1 MNNAVRKRKNVSQK
15 AQLISVFVYFLC
27 LGASNLGRI
36 RLPSYPCSHCQGW
49 RAIAG
54 PATGGREPRRGS
66 LNAILGSSGGMVCG
80 CFRWWQL
87 KYFLFS
93 PRNVGKISNLPNFNW
108 VETTN
113 YFCFGGGLAIFD
125 MLFFRCAARKNPIM
139 KTNPAYNYNTT
150 HLSLSFFFGWKWLV
164 LILRPPHFSHGV
176 QYCNPMAAKESTN
189 QMDTLDVCPAGS
201 HGFLDGSGKKF
212 KHMTKV

>member
-1 MNNAVRKRKNVSQK
+1 M
-15 AQLISVFVYFLC
+15 YFLG

-36 RLPSYPCSHCQGW
+36 RLPSYPGSHCQGW

-66 LNAILGSSGGMVCG
+66 LNAILSSSGGMVCW

-93 PRNVGKISNLPNFNW
+93 PRTLGKIQIWRFFLNW

-113 YFCFGGGLAIFD
+113 YFFFGGGGWPFWTCCFL
-125 MLFFRCAARKNPIM
+125 RCAARKKSKHENTPCCF
-139 KTNPAYNYNTT
+139 NYKFNA
-150 HLSLSFFFGWKWLV
+150 SLVGVVFLGVEVV
-164 LILRPPHFSHGV
+164 LILRHPHFSHGV
-176 QYCNPMAAKESTN
+176 QYCNPMASKESAN
-189 QMDTLDVCPAGS
+189 QMNTLDVCPDGS
-201 HGFLDGSGKKF
+201 YGFLDGSGKAYD
-212 KHMTKV
+212 